1 VPISVDNS
9 AAGAGDRGITVAADG
24 TITAMAEPLHVH
36 LSGDPVGPPVLAL
49 HGVTGHGL
57 RFRPLT
63 ERLTHLRW
71 IAPDLRGHGRSPW
84 VPPWRLE
91 QHVADVLAV
100 LDAQGV
106 ERAAVVGHSF
116 GGAIAIHL
124 ARSAPERVE
133 RLVLVDPALGLD
145 PQDMLETAEETRAD
159 ESYPD
164 VAAARAAKAEGWEGV
179 ADHWVDAEVEA
190 HLEERDGA
198 WRWRYSRAS
207 VIGAWSEMARPA
219 VVPPAGTRTLIVP
232 ATKADFVSEAWLAAC
247 AAELG
252 EALTVRR
259 VDTGHMVYLERPEE
273 SAALVGDFLGG

>member
-1 VPISVDNS
+1 MS
-9 AAGAGDRGITVAADG
+9 A
-24 TITAMAEPLHVH
+24 PLHTH
-36 LSGDPVGPPVLAL
+36 LSGDPAGAPVLAL

-63 ERLTHLRW
+63 ELLPRLRW

-84 VPPWRLE
+84 APPWGLE

-106 ERAAVVGHSF
+106 ERTALLGHSF
-116 GGAIAIHL
+116 GGAIALHL
-124 ARSAPERVE
+124 ARAAPERVSA
-133 RLVLVDPALGLD
+133 LVLVDPALGLD

-164 VAAARAAKAEGWEGV
+164 AAAARADKAESWEGV
-179 ADHWVDAEVEA
+179 EGHWVDAEVAA

-219 VVPPAGTRTLIVP
+219 VVPPPGLRTLVLP
-232 ATKADFVSEAWLAAC
+232 ATKADFVSDAWLAAC

-252 EALTVRR
+252 AALTVRP
-259 VDTGHMVYLERPEE
+259 VDTGHMVYLERPVE
-273 SAALVGDFLGG
+273 SAELLQEFLAG

>member
-1 VPISVDNS
+1 MS
-9 AAGAGDRGITVAADG
+9 AP
-24 TITAMAEPLHVH
+24 PLHVH
-36 LSGDPVGPPVLAL
+36 LAGDPEGPPVLAL

-63 ERLTHLRW
+63 EQLTGLRW

-91 QHVADVLAV
+91 QHVADAIAV

-116 GGAIAIHL
+116 GGAIAVHL
-124 ARSAPERVE
+124 ARAAPERLSA
-133 RLVLVDPALGLD
+133 LVLVDPALGLD
-145 PQDMLETAEETRAD
+145 ALDMLETAEETRAD

-164 VAAARAAKAEGWEGV
+164 VAAARVAKAESWAGV
-179 ADHWVDAEVEA
+179 ADQWVDAEVEA
-190 HLEERDGA
+190 HLEERAGA

-207 VIGAWSEMARPA
+207 VIAAWGEMARPA
-219 VVPPAGTRTLIVP
+219 EVPPAGTRTLVVP
-232 ATKADFVSEAWLAAC
+232 ATKADFVSEEWLASC

-252 EALTVRR
+252 DDLTVRP

-273 SAALVGDFLGG
+273 SAALIREFLG

>member
-1 VPISVDNS
+1 
-9 AAGAGDRGITVAADG
+9 
-24 TITAMAEPLHVH
+24 MAEPLHVH
-36 LSGDPVGPPVLAL
+36 LSGDPAGPPVLAL

-63 ERLTHLRW
+63 ERLTGLRW

-84 VPPWRLE
+84 APPWRLE
-91 QHVADVLAV
+91 QHVSDVLAV

-116 GGAIAIHL
+116 GGAVALHL
-124 ARSAPERVE
+124 ARAAPERVE

-145 PQDMLETAEETRAD
+145 PQDMLETAEETRSD
-159 ESYPD
+159 ESYAD
-164 VAAARAAKAEGWEGV
+164 VAAARAAKAESWEGV
-179 ADHWVDAEVEA
+179 ADRWVNAEVEA
-190 HLEERDGA
+190 HLEGRDGT

-219 VVPPAGTRTLIVP
+219 VVPPAGTRTLVLP
-232 ATKADFVSEAWLAAC
+232 ATQADFVSDAWLAAC

-252 EALTVRR
+252 DSLTVQP

-273 SAALVGDFLGG
+273 SAALIGGFLEG

>member
-1 VPISVDNS
+1 MV
-9 AAGAGDRGITVAADG
+9 
-24 TITAMAEPLHVH
+24 EPLHVH
-36 LSGDPVGPPVLAL
+36 LSGDPAGPPVLAL

-63 ERLTHLRW
+63 EQLPHLRW
-71 IAPDLRGHGRSPW
+71 VAPDLRGHGRSPW
-84 VPPWRLE
+84 APPWRLE

-100 LDAQGV
+100 LDAQGI

-116 GGAIAIHL
+116 GGAIAVHL
-124 ARSAPERVE
+124 ARAAPQRVE

-145 PQDMLETAEETRAD
+145 PQDMLETAEETRPD

-164 VAAARAAKAEGWEGV
+164 PAAARAAKAESWEGV
-179 ADHWVDAEVEA
+179 ADRWVDAEVEA
-190 HLEERDGA
+190 HLEEQGDV

-219 VVPPAGTRTLIVP
+219 AVPPAGTHTLVLP
-232 ATKADFVSEAWLAAC
+232 ATKADFVSDEWLAAC

-252 EALTVRR
+252 DSLTVHR
-259 VDTGHMVYLERPEE
+259 VDTGHMVYLERPAE
-273 SAALVGDFLGG
+273 SAALIGDFVGE